1 LTFEELGRM
10 TRDQIAFLIAGL
22 RAEGEKAERAEK
34 KWGRR

>member
-22 RAEGEKAERAEK
+22 RAEEEAERAAK
-34 KWGRR
+34 KWRK